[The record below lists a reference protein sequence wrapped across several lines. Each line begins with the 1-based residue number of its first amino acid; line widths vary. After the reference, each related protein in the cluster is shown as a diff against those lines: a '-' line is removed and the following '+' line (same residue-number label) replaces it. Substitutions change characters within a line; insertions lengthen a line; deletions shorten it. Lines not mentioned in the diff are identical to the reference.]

1 MIRAFWVSITVG
13 LLALLVLPLSGL
25 GARNLPGSISET
37 QAQLEQ
43 NRAKESELGG
53 KISELGDRISSL
65 EDEIDGLQQQEA
77 TVQRRL
83 DVRTD
88 ELNKL
93 RDELDRLRRH
103 LEKLHK
109 KLQAGRE
116 ALAQRL
122 VERYKQDSPDV
133 ITVVLESEGFN
144 DFLERTAFMERIR
157 DQDQDIVTRV
167 TDLKGEVEKEE
178 ARVSE
183 VETRVQKVVAQI
195 TEQRDQLAATRERK
209 EGTEGTLTDVR
220 QGHKGAL
227 ADVRADSADLESHLR
242 DLEAEQA
249 AVQGQVGAQAGT
261 YDPGPIKQG
270 SGQLIW
276 PAQGSV
282 TSPFGQRW
290 GRLHAGIDIA
300 MPSGTPLRAADS
312 GKVILAS
319 PYGGYGNYTC
329 IQHAGALSTCYAH
342 QSSIGVSVG
351 ETVQQ
356 GDVIGLSGCTGSCF
370 GDHLH
375 FETRVNGTPQD
386 PMGYL

>member
-1 MIRAFWVSITVG
+1 MV
-13 LLALLVLPLSGL
+13 LLVLPLSGL
-25 GARNLPGSISET
+25 ALPGTIGET

-43 NRAKESELGG
+43 NRSKESELGG

-83 DVRTD
+83 DIRTE

-93 RDELDRLRRH
+93 RDELERLQRH
-103 LEKLHK
+103 LEKLQK
-109 KLQAGRE
+109 KLAQGRE

-144 DFLERTAFMERIR
+144 DFLERTAFMERIA
-157 DQDQDIVTRV
+157 DQDKDIVSRV

-183 VETRVQKVVAQI
+183 VEARVQEVVEQI
-195 TEQRDQLAATRERK
+195 TEQRNQLAAARERK
-209 EGTEGTLTDVR
+209 QDTEATVTDVR
-220 QGHKGAL
+220 QGQKGAL
-227 ADVRADSADLESHLR
+227 ADVRKETAGLESHLR

-249 AVQGQVGAQAGT
+249 AVQGQVAGAAGT

-270 SGQLIW
+270 SGALIW

-282 TSPFGQRW
+282 TSPFGPRW

-351 ETVQQ
+351 QTVEQ
-356 GDVIGLSGCTGSCF
+356 GDVIGMSGCTGSCF
-370 GDHLH
+370 GDHVH